1 MKFVKFKNLI
11 LTVTLT
17 AGVFAA
23 PLFSGAAEINY
34 PIAAYSSEEL
44 AKVREWEKTWVGKKI
59 DKTNIDQ
66 VSEFMLDKL
75 VEILKDPG
83 KWGSPPEGSYFNIVP
98 YKQIIETKG
107 VIAATKK
114 YAPLVKTDPDG
125 KISNW
130 AEIAGVPFPEPKT
143 GHEMAYNMECN
154 NRGDTFESR
163 WWSPS
168 IDPRHRTDRPAD
180 QIFEEMYFIH
190 RTELEPKPAILKN
203 PKDYFKGQFLSF
215 VLPPEMHNSRMIVMK
230 FIDETV
236 DYTSYLY
243 YSEFRRIKRISQAER
258 TNAIDGTDMIY
269 DDGNMW
275 DGYLSH
281 NKSFDYKGKK
291 NMLVA
296 RHQDIKKLT
305 RVAGQVQA
313 NGYDMERCNMYVV
326 EVKHKDPN
334 YLYSKRIWYID
345 PETYHIL
352 YQEVWDQLGQYWK
365 LFNQPTGDIKT
376 EIGEMKSMPV
386 AFAMFDLQRTHA
398 GYSSYDVQKVS
409 YKISPRIYMLS
420 NLQKTY

>member
-1 MKFVKFKNLI
+1 MIFVKFKKLI

-17 AGVFAA
+17 AAVLAMPF
-23 PLFSGAAEINY
+23 FSGAAEVNY
-34 PIAAYSSEEL
+34 PVAGYSSEEL
-44 AKVREWEKTWVGKKI
+44 AEVREWEKTWAGKKI

-66 VSEFMLDKL
+66 VSEFMLPTL
-75 VEILKDPG
+75 VGIYKDPG

-107 VIAATKK
+107 RIEATKK

-125 KISNW
+125 RILNW

-143 GHEMAYNMECN
+143 GLEMAYNMEMQT
-154 NRGDTFESR
+154 RGDTFKQR

-190 RTELEPKPAILKN
+190 RTDVDPKPAILKN
-203 PKDYFKGQFLSF
+203 PKGYHRAQFLSF
-215 VLPPEMHNSRMIVMK
+215 VLPPEMHNSRMIVTK
-230 FIDETV
+230 FIDDTV
-236 DYTSYLY
+236 DYSSYLY

-275 DGYLSH
+275 DGYLHH
-281 NKSFDYKGKK
+281 NASFDYKGKK

-296 RHQDIKKLT
+296 RHQDIKKVT
-305 RVAGQVQA
+305 RVAGQGQA
-313 NGYDMERCNMYVV
+313 DGYDMERCNMYVV

-334 YLYSKRIWYID
+334 YLYGKRTWYID

-365 LFNQPTGDIKT
+365 LFGQPTGDIKT
-376 EIGEMKSMPV
+376 VKGEMKNMPV
-386 AFAMFDLQRTHA
+386 VFLMFDLQRTHA
-398 GYSSYDVQKVS
+398 GFSSYDVQKVS
-409 YKISPRIYMLS
+409 HKISPRMFMLS
-420 NLQKTY
+420 NLQKSY

>member
-1 MKFVKFKNLI
+1 MIFVKFKNLI

-17 AGVFAA
+17 AGVFAM
-23 PLFSGAAEINY
+23 PFFSGAAEVKY
-34 PIAAYSSEEL
+34 PVAGYSSEEL

-66 VSEFMLDKL
+66 VAEYMLPTL
-75 VEILKDPG
+75 VEIYKDPG

-107 VIAATKK
+107 TIEATKK

-125 KISNW
+125 NILNW

-143 GHEMAYNMECN
+143 GKEMAYNMECN
-154 NRGDTFESR
+154 SRGDTFLTR

-190 RTELEPKPAILKN
+190 RTELDPKPAILKN
-203 PKDYFKGQFLSF
+203 PKGYYKGQFLHF

-236 DYTSYLY
+236 DYSSYLY

-291 NMLVA
+291 DLLVA
-296 RHQDIKKLT
+296 RHQDMKNVK
-305 RVAGQVQA
+305 RVAGQAQSS
-313 NGYDMERCNMYVV
+313 GWDMERSNMYVV
-326 EVKHKDPN
+326 EVKHRDPN
-334 YLYSKRIWYID
+334 YLYSKRFWYID
-345 PETYHIL
+345 PENYMIQ
-352 YQEVWDQLGQYWK
+352 YQEIWDQLGQYWK
-365 LFNQPTGDIKT
+365 FFMQPTGPIKT
-376 EIGEMKSMPV
+376 ELGETKS
-386 AFAMFDLQRTHA
+386 FAVGFQMHDLQRTHS
-398 GYSSYDVQKVS
+398 GFTTNDIQKISHKVS
-409 YKISPRIYMLS
+409 PRKFMLS
-420 NLQKTY
+420 NLQKSY

>member
-1 MKFVKFKNLI
+1 MKFVKFKKLI
-11 LTVTLT
+11 WTVILSAGLLAMPLLTV
-17 AGVFAA
+17 
-23 PLFSGAAEINY
+23 AEEVNY
-34 PIAAYSSEEL
+34 PAASYSGDEL

-75 VEILKDPG
+75 VEVYKDPG

-98 YKQIIETKG
+98 YRQIIETKG
-107 VIAATKK
+107 MIEATKK

-125 KISNW
+125 IIINY
-130 AEIAGVPFPEPKT
+130 AEIAGIPFPAPKT
-143 GHEMAYNMECN
+143 GREMAYNMECN
-154 NRGDTFESR
+154 TRGDTFLQR

-190 RTELEPKPAILKN
+190 RVDVDPKPAILKN
-203 PKDYFKGQFLSF
+203 PKGYHRGQLLHF
-215 VLPPEMHNSRMIVMK
+215 VLPPEMYNSRMIVMK

-236 DYTSYLY
+236 DYSSYLY
-243 YSEFRRIKRISQAER
+243 YSEFRRIKRLSQAER

-275 DGYLSH
+275 DGYLTH

-291 NMLVA
+291 ELLAA
-296 RHQDIKKLT
+296 RHQDVKKVT
-305 RVAGQVQA
+305 RVAGQGQA
-313 NGYDMERCNMYVV
+313 DGYNMERCNLYVV

-334 YLYSKRIWYID
+334 YLYSKRLWYID
-345 PETYHIL
+345 PETYHIQ
-352 YQEVWDQLGQYWK
+352 YQEMYDQLGQYWK
-365 LFNQPTGDIKT
+365 FYAQPTGDIKT
-376 EIGEMKSMPV
+376 ANDEMKNMPV
-386 AFAMFDLQRTHA
+386 AFQMHDFQRTHS

-409 YKISPRIYMLS
+409 HNVKGKTFLLS